1 MGEHM
6 HDVLGEPVSE
16 PTEEAPRELTVD
28 EAIEL
33 AVRLQRQ
40 GDLDAAAILH
50 REIRR
55 VDPDNPKALHFAG
68 VLAHQQG
75 RHDEGV
81 ALIERSLAA
90 EPDRADWHNNF
101 AISLQGC
108 GRFDDAIREYQR
120 TIALDPNHA
129 NAYSNLGVL
138 LRAVGRPAD
147 AETAYRDAIRI
158 NPKHIDA
165 YTNLGI
171 LLNGVKR
178 TEEAVACFCK
188 VITLR
193 PKHPE
198 ARKLLALAHC
208 TLGEVD
214 EAARIFREWLDSDP
228 DDPVAR
234 HMLSACTGQDVPQ
247 RASDGFVA
255 STFDSFAASFE
266 SKLAK
271 LSYRAPR
278 LVAVVLEDAEGEP
291 AKTRDILDAGCGTGL
306 CGVLISGYARRLTGV
321 DLSAGMLA
329 QAREK
334 QVYDEL
340 VQAELTEYL
349 RGRPS
354 SLDVIVSADTLV
366 YFGDL
371 DGVIGTAATALRD
384 GGLLIF
390 TVERGMTESAPDFRL
405 ETHGRY
411 THAQR
416 YVERVLQAH
425 GFETVI
431 GHADLR
437 TEAGAPVHG
446 LVVRARKAGG
456 DAR

>member
-1 MGEHM
+1 MQ
-6 HDVLGEPVSE
+6 DVLNEPLGGEAEE
-16 PTEEAPRELTVD
+16 PPRELTVD
-28 EAIEL
+28 QAIEL
-33 AVRLQRQ
+33 AIQLQQQ
-40 GDLDAAAILH
+40 GDLDAAEIVY

-55 VDPDNPKALHFAG
+55 VDPDNPRALHFAG

-75 RHDEGV
+75 RSAEGIL
-81 ALIERSLAA
+81 LIEKSVAN
-90 EPDRADWHNNF
+90 EPGNADWHNNL
-101 AISLQGC
+101 AIALQGC
-108 GRFDDAIREYQR
+108 GRFDEAIREYEQA
-120 TIALDPNHA
+120 IALNPEHA
-129 NAYSNLGVL
+129 NAHSNLGVL
-138 LRAVGRPAD
+138 YRATERPVE
-147 AETAYRDAIRI
+147 AEAAYRHAIRI
-158 NPKHIDA
+158 NPTHIDA

-171 LLNGVKR
+171 LLNGMKR

-214 EAARIFREWLDSDP
+214 EAARIFQEWLASDP
-228 DDPVAR
+228 DDPIAR
-234 HMLSACTGQDVPQ
+234 HMLSACTGEDVPR
-247 RASDGFVA
+247 RASDSFVA

-278 LVAVVLEDAEGEP
+278 LVAVMVEDAAGEP
-291 AKTRDILDAGCGTGL
+291 AKALDVLDAGCGTGL
-306 CGVLISGYARRLTGV
+306 CGTLISGYARRLTGV

-340 VQAELTEYL
+340 LQAELTEYL
-349 RGRPS
+349 RTHPGAF
-354 SLDVIVSADTLV
+354 DVIVSADTLV

-371 DGVIGTAATALRD
+371 DGVIGAAAGALRGD
-384 GGLLIF
+384 GLLIF
-390 TVERGMTESAPDFRL
+390 TVERAMTESAPDFRL

-411 THAQR
+411 THAEG
-416 YVERVLQAH
+416 YVEGRLKAH
-425 GFETVI
+425 GFETI
-431 GHADLR
+431 IAHADLR

-446 LVVRARKAGG
+446 LVVRARKVDV
-456 DAR
+456 DAA